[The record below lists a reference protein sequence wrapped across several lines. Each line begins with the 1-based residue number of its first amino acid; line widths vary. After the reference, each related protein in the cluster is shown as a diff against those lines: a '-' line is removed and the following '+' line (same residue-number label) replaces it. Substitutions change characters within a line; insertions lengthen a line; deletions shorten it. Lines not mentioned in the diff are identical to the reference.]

1 MTANQRKVYEAV
13 IAGPRGEIKG
23 PLLAALHRPELADKW
38 QQFGELL
45 RFRTS
50 VPPRHTE
57 LAILVTARC
66 CNCPFEWYAHSGP
79 ARSAGIEHEYMQS
92 IVDQETPNFTDP
104 LDLAVY
110 IFALELQRKK
120 NVDDG
125 PYQAVLDAYGV
136 VGVVELTAVI
146 GYYTMV
152 AMTLNAHRIPMPA
165 DVPAAF

>member
-1 MTANQRKVYEAV
+1 MTAEQRKVYDAV

-66 CNCPFEWYAHSGP
+66 CNCPFEWVAHDGP
-79 ARSAGIEHEYMQS
+79 ARGAGLEGEYIASMLNQKKPAFS
-92 IVDQETPNFTDP
+92 DP
-104 LDLAVY
+104 LDAAVY
-110 IFALELQRKK
+110 DFTLQLQQKK
-120 NVDDG
+120 DVNDEI
-125 PYQAVLDAYGV
+125 YQEILGAYGA

-152 AMTLNAHRIPMPA
+152 AMTLNAHRIPLPA
-165 DVPAAF
+165 DAQVPF